1 MEFNRSS
8 IRTDLMI
15 PLLVAGILFTGCS
28 NDEPEGAVGTD
39 RMEQGTIG
47 ADGRPVEDDGT
58 GDRTRSADAANAAHD
73 PERGAEGSGVD
84 RETTAKIEAA
94 RVEKKRNSDELNGLR
109 SQLMAEL
116 EQVRARLNDGATP
129 AEERSTDQARAAT
142 LAQGLERLD
151 RALEEIEATAD
162 ATWSDIKDKS
172 NKEVEELRAWMKEND
187 VKPRS

>member
-1 MEFNRSS
+1 MLRA
-8 IRTDLMI
+8 DLLF
-15 PLLVAGILFTGCS
+15 PLLVAGVLVTGCS

-47 ADGRPVEDDGT
+47 PDGQPVEDDGAAART
-58 GDRTRSADAANAAHD
+58 GNTDRANTSTD

-84 RETTAKIEAA
+84 RETTARIEVA
-94 RVEKKRNSDELNGLR
+94 REEKKRNSDELNGLR

-116 EQVRARLNDGATP
+116 EQVRSRLNDGAATP
-129 AEERSTDQARAAT
+129 EKRNEDQARAAT

-162 ATWSDIKDKS
+162 ATWNEIKEKS

-187 VKPRS
+187 VRPRS

>member
-1 MEFNRSS
+1 M
-8 IRTDLMI
+8 
-15 PLLVAGILFTGCS
+15 
-28 NDEPEGAVGTD
+28 
-39 RMEQGTIG
+39 
-47 ADGRPVEDDGT
+47 
-58 GDRTRSADAANAAHD
+58 
-73 PERGAEGSGVD
+73 D